1 MTKTRGVRPIVET
14 PLATAVASAFSVGRG
29 NGRDED
35 DREEGTAREKELF
48 LPEPPPGFC
57 GQFPL

>member
-1 MTKTRGVRPIVET
+1 
-14 PLATAVASAFSVGRG
+14 LATAVASAFSVGRG
-29 NGRDED
+29 SGRDED
-35 DREEGTAREKELF
+35 DREKGTAREKELF